1 MRRLLVLLAIALL
14 FSFLFVAVAHAEESQ
29 NEDPEEPPEFN
40 PTILGIIVG
49 FILSITN
56 APLQLLL
63 GWIHDLMVEPVNPSL
78 FSGIWSI
85 ITYILSLFYGL
96 ILLFIGFKFLFSG
109 YSPEQRDNAKR
120 NLTNIIIMIVLIQ
133 SSYILYCAG
142 LELSGALTGIIFK
155 MIDPDFF
162 LFTID
167 NIPNIFL
174 QFILEIPYIIH
185 LVLTLVLLALRY
197 IVVICG
203 VALFPIGIF
212 CYLIEPLRAYG
223 KLILNVLLVIAILPF
238 FYSIVFLAS
247 SMLLNITLFQN
258 MKIILMIASFTII
271 NFGTLIVLA
280 FVIIKAALKVI
291 TPIMKVA
298 GVVAK
303 VAAI

>member
-1 MRRLLVLLAIALL
+1 MKKWFTLLVIALF
-14 FSFLFVAVAHAEESQ
+14 FSFLFIAIAHAEGSQ
-29 NEDPEEPPEFN
+29 EEPPEQPPFD
-40 PTILGIIVG
+40 PTILEILID
-49 FILSITN
+49 FILSIIN

-63 GWIHDLMVEPVNPSL
+63 GWIHSLMVEPVNPSL
-78 FSGIWSI
+78 FLGIWSI

-109 YSPEQRDNAKR
+109 YSPEQRDSAKR

-142 LELSGALTGIIFK
+142 LEIAGALTGAIFK
-155 MIDPDFF
+155 IIDPHFF

-212 CYLIEPLRAYG
+212 CYMIEPLQAYG
-223 KLILNVLLVIAILPF
+223 RLILNVLLVIAILPF
-238 FYSIVFLAS
+238 FYAIVFLAS
-247 SMLLNITLFQN
+247 SMLLGIPIFQN

-271 NFGTLIVLA
+271 NFGTLIALA

>member
-1 MRRLLVLLAIALL
+1 MKRMFIVLAVALF
-14 FSFLFVAVAHAEESQ
+14 FSFFFTAIAHAEGSQ
-29 NEDPEEPPEFN
+29 EEPPEQLPFD
-40 PTILGIIVG
+40 PTILEILVD
-49 FILSITN
+49 FILGIVN